1 MFLSVYIGF
10 DYGLTWQAS
19 QYHTASHLLTANGKG
34 KEPERYKWKNLWVER
49 RTVYCVKPKLQA
61 SQNKTLIWYFPS
73 AGSSATSP
81 QAGVIMRNDFLG
93 RQTASLHTSPF
104 SSSLPQLLL
113 LSMIPHDVEYPF
125 CLLPAPYAFP
135 VPTLVRQD
143 KKLKHSLLCA
153 ALLCDN

>member
-1 MFLSVYIGF
+1 
-10 DYGLTWQAS
+10 
-19 QYHTASHLLTANGKG
+19 
-34 KEPERYKWKNLWVER
+34 
-49 RTVYCVKPKLQA
+49 
-61 SQNKTLIWYFPS
+61 
-73 AGSSATSP
+73 
-81 QAGVIMRNDFLG
+81 MRNDFLG

-104 SSSLPQLLL
+104 SLPQLLL

-125 CLLPAPYAFP
+125 CLLPAPYASP